1 MQLVGAGRL
10 ELPSLA
16 KCGSETHAYTNSAT
30 HPIVGILVF
39 CLSKRKPCY
48 HGHMT
53 WQAFAVSVPLL
64 FVAYQALSKLLPE
77 STSAFLVNAYA
88 SAIGA
93 FIMLALYVLTSSQK
107 SFVLDART
115 LSIALGI
122 GVLISI
128 GNAGIIHAY
137 LLGAPQSSFSAIY
150 YPLLVIYA
158 LIVSVIIWH
167 ERLNVY
173 QILGIALCIV
183 GILLIV
189 YFKR

>member
-1 MQLVGAGRL
+1 
-10 ELPSLA
+10 
-16 KCGSETHAYTNSAT
+16 
-30 HPIVGILVF
+30 
-39 CLSKRKPCY
+39 
-48 HGHMT
+48 MT